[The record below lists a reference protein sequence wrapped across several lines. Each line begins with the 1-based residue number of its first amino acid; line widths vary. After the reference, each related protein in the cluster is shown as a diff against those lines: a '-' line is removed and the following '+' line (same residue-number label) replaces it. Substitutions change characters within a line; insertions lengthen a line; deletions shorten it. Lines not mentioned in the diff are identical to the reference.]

1 VQSYRG
7 AQIFEAVGLHSS
19 VIDRYFTWT
28 PSRIGGIDI
37 DGIAAE
43 LMTRHRRAYPERVA
57 PEVTLPTGGV
67 YQWRKDGEEHQYN
80 PLTITSLQKATR
92 TDDYREFK
100 TFSSLIDEQ
109 NTRHYTLRGLLGFK
123 ENMPSVPLDQVE
135 PVEAIMK
142 RFKTGAMS
150 YGSISKEAHEALAIA
165 MNRIGG
171 RSNTGEGG
179 EDPERFTWTN
189 EQGDSKN
196 SNIKQVAS
204 GRFGVTS
211 DYLTNAGELQIK
223 MAQGAKPGEGGEL
236 PGHKVYPWI
245 AKTRHTTPGVGLVSP
260 PPHHDIYSIE
270 DLAELIHDLKNANRR
285 ARISVKLVSEVGV
298 GTIAA
303 GVAKAH
309 ADVVLI
315 SGYDG
320 GTGASPIS
328 SIKHAGLPWEL
339 GLAET
344 HQTLLLNNLRSRI
357 IIEADGQLK
366 TGRDV
371 AIAALLGAEEFGF
384 ATAPLVT
391 LGCVMMRVCHSNTCP
406 TGVAT
411 QDPELRKNFSGK
423 PEYVV
428 NFMRF
433 VAEELR
439 EIMAQLG
446 FRTVNEMVG
455 RCDVLEANKAID
467 HWKAQGLDFSNM
479 LHQPKVGLH
488 VGRYCTEQQD
498 HGLEKSI
505 DMTQLLDLCQPAIE
519 RGEKVSAELPI
530 TNVHRVVGTIL
541 GNEITR
547 HHGANGLPDDTV
559 SLTFNGSAG
568 QSFGAF
574 IPRGITLKLS
584 GDANDYLGKGLSGGA
599 VVVYPPEGTTFK
611 AEENIIAGNVAFYGA
626 TSGTAYIRGMAGERF
641 CVRNSG
647 VNAVVEG
654 VGDHGCEYMTGGT
667 VVIIGRTGRNF
678 AAGMSG
684 GVAYVLD
691 ETGDF
696 ASRCNTE
703 MVGLEPLDDSDAAT
717 LKDMIEK
724 HAEWTGSSRA
734 TMLLINWK
742 NVLPRFVKVMP
753 ADYKRVLQA
762 LERAKAAGLSGD
774 DALDA
779 AFEENSHMVG
789 H

>member
-1 VQSYRG
+1 
-7 AQIFEAVGLHSS
+7 
-19 VIDRYFTWT
+19 
-28 PSRIGGIDI
+28 
-37 DGIAAE
+37 
-43 LMTRHRRAYPERVA
+43 M
-57 PEVTLPTGGV
+57 
-67 YQWRKDGEEHQYN
+67 
-80 PLTITSLQKATR
+80 
-92 TDDYREFK
+92 
-100 TFSSLIDEQ
+100 
-109 NTRHYTLRGLLGFK
+109 
-123 ENMPSVPLDQVE
+123 
-135 PVEAIMK
+135 
-142 RFKTGAMS
+142 
-150 YGSISKEAHEALAIA
+150 
-165 MNRIGG
+165 
-171 RSNTGEGG
+171 
-179 EDPERFTWTN
+179 
-189 EQGDSKN
+189 
-196 SNIKQVAS
+196 
-204 GRFGVTS
+204 
-211 DYLTNAGELQIK
+211 
-223 MAQGAKPGEGGEL
+223 
-236 PGHKVYPWI
+236 
-245 AKTRHTTPGVGLVSP
+245 
-260 PPHHDIYSIE
+260 
-270 DLAELIHDLKNANRR
+270 
-285 ARISVKLVSEVGV
+285 SEVGV

-411 QDPELRKNFSGK
+411 QDPRLRRNFSGK

-433 VAEELR
+433 VAQELR

-446 FRTVNEMVG
+446 FRTLNEMVG
-455 RCDVLEANKAID
+455 RCDVLEAGKAIN
-467 HWKAQGLDFSNM
+467 HWKAQGLDFTHI

-488 VGRYCTEQQD
+488 VGRYNTEQQD

-505 DMTQLLDLCQPAIE
+505 DMTKLLDICHPAIE

-530 TNVHRVVGTIL
+530 TNIDRVVGTIL

-547 HHGANGLPDDTV
+547 SHGARGLPDNTV

-574 IPRGITLKLS
+574 IPRGVTLKLS
-584 GDANDYLGKGLSGGA
+584 GDANDYLGKGLSGGTI
-599 VVVYPPEGTTFK
+599 VVYPPEGSIFK
-611 AEENIIAGNVAFYGA
+611 AEENIITGNVAFYGA
-626 TSGTAYIRGMAGERF
+626 TSGTAFIRGMAGERF

-667 VVIIGRTGRNF
+667 AVILGKTGRNF

-684 GVAYVLD
+684 GIAYVLD
-691 ETGDF
+691 DLGDF
-696 ASRCNTE
+696 ASRCNRE
-703 MVGLEPLDDSDAAT
+703 MVGLEQLDDSDSAI
-717 LKDMIEK
+717 LKEMIGK
-724 HAEWTGSSRA
+724 HAECTGSGLA
-734 TMLLINWK
+734 TNILNDWD

-753 ADYKRVLQA
+753 MDYKRVLQA
-762 LERAKAAGLSGD
+762 LERAKNAGLSGD
-774 DALDA
+774 DALAA
-779 AFEENSHMVG
+779 AFEENSHIEG